1 MKKLNI
7 RGIKTKLVIS
17 FTILILASSITL
29 GVISIQRASDII
41 TEEAEVS
48 LGLLAKDASKLT
60 ESRVE
65 TQQKTL
71 DMIALIPDIDSME
84 WELQKPIL
92 EKQLEKTNFI
102 DIAVVYPDG
111 SAYYTSG
118 SVSQLGDRDYVKK
131 ALAGEPNVS
140 DLILS
145 RVTNE
150 IVLMYATPIEKNGK
164 IVGAL
169 IGRRDGNAL
178 SMITDDAGFGN
189 SGYGYI
195 INSSGIVVAHP
206 DREKVIN
213 QFNPIEESK
222 NNESL
227 KSSADLFEK
236 ILVEKTG
243 VSDYS
248 FEGNNL
254 YAGYAPIE
262 GSEWIFIITA
272 NQDEVLSSIPELEN
286 SIMNVLL
293 IVLAISIV
301 IAYIIGSSITKPIIL
316 AVQHS
321 KKIASLDLTEDVPG
335 KFLKRK
341 DEIGDLA
348 QALQIIMDSL
358 KDTIKEIIN
367 TSSQVLAASEEM
379 SAASQQSAAA
389 ATEISQT
396 IEEIAK
402 GALDQAESTQEGS
415 LNANELGRT
424 IEEDQLY
431 MKNLNI
437 QSEKVTKVVQEG
449 LVEIENLYKITEE
462 SNQATNEVKN
472 VIVLTND
479 SSLKIGQAS
488 SVISSIAQQTNL
500 LALNAAI
507 EAARAGG
514 AGKGFAVVAEEIKTL
529 ALQSSAST
537 KEIDEIVNELQ
548 LNSQSAVK
556 TMERVSVIADE
567 QTKSVI
573 RSKDK
578 YQLIDAS
585 MKETGDTVNQLN
597 IAGEQMDK
605 MKDQILFSMESLS
618 AIAEEN
624 SAATQEATAS
634 IEEQAA
640 SAEEISATSE
650 GLADLAQNL
659 QTLILKFKI

>member
-7 RGIKTKLVIS
+7 RSLKTKLIIY

-29 GVISIQRASDII
+29 GIVSIQRASDII
-41 TEEAEVS
+41 TKEVEEL

-71 DMIALIPDIDSME
+71 DMIALIPNINSME

-92 EKQLEKTNFI
+92 ENQLRKTDFI

-111 SAYYTSG
+111 SAYYSSG
-118 SVSQLGDRDYVKK
+118 STSQLGDREYVKK
-131 ALAGEPNVS
+131 ALAGESNVS

-145 RVTNE
+145 RVTDE
-150 IVLMYATPIEKNGK
+150 IVLMYATPIEKDGK
-164 IVGAL
+164 VVGAL
-169 IGRRDGNAL
+169 IGRSDGNAL
-178 SMITDDAGFGN
+178 SMITEDTGFGD

-206 DREKVIN
+206 DREKVMN
-213 QFNPIEESK
+213 QFNPIEES
-222 NNESL
+222 NNDESL
-227 KSSADLFEK
+227 KSLANLFEK
-236 ILVEKTG
+236 ALAEKNG

-272 NQDEVLSSIPELEN
+272 NQDEALSSIPELEDA
-286 SIMNVLL
+286 IMWVLL
-293 IVLAISIV
+293 IILAVSV
-301 IAYIIGSSITKPIIL
+301 VFVYILGSSITAPIIR

-321 KKIASLDLTEDVPG
+321 KKIGSLDLTEDVPS

-348 QALQIIMDSL
+348 QAMQVITDSL
-358 KDTIKEIIN
+358 KNTINEIIN

-379 SAASQQSAAA
+379 SAASQQSASAA
-389 ATEISQT
+389 EEISQT

-402 GALDQAESTQEGS
+402 GASDQAESTQEGS
-415 LNANELGRT
+415 LNANELGRI

-431 MKNLNI
+431 MRNLNV
-437 QSEKVTKVVQEG
+437 QSEKVTKIVQEG
-449 LVEIENLYKITEE
+449 LVEIEDLYKIAEE
-462 SNQATNEVKN
+462 SNLATNEVRN
-472 VIVLTND
+472 VIVQTNN
-479 SSLKIGQAS
+479 SSIKIGQAS
-488 SVISSIAQQTNL
+488 NVISSIAQQTNL

-507 EAARAGG
+507 EAARAGS
-514 AGKGFAVVAEEIKTL
+514 AGKGFAVVAEEIKNL

-548 LNSQSAVK
+548 VNAQSAVK
-556 TMERVSVIADE
+556 TMERVSVITDE

-573 RSKDK
+573 RSRDK
-578 YQLIDAS
+578 YQLIDAA
-585 MKETGDTVNQLN
+585 MKETDDTVNQLN

-605 MKDQILFSMESLS
+605 MKDQILSSMENLS

-624 SAATQEATAS
+624 SAATQQATAS

-650 GLADLAQNL
+650 GLTTLAQNL
-659 QTLILKFKI
+659 QALILKFKI

>member
-1 MKKLNI
+1 
-7 RGIKTKLVIS
+7 
-17 FTILILASSITL
+17 
-29 GVISIQRASDII
+29 
-41 TEEAEVS
+41 
-48 LGLLAKDASKLT
+48 
-60 ESRVE
+60 
-65 TQQKTL
+65 
-71 DMIALIPDIDSME
+71 
-84 WELQKPIL
+84 
-92 EKQLEKTNFI
+92 
-102 DIAVVYPDG
+102 
-111 SAYYTSG
+111 
-118 SVSQLGDRDYVKK
+118 
-131 ALAGEPNVS
+131 
-140 DLILS
+140 
-145 RVTNE
+145 
-150 IVLMYATPIEKNGK
+150 MYATPIEKNGK